1 MAFRLGQFIQENSIE
16 NCIRLP
22 FIGKGIKLL
31 LFKLIFTKIDITIM
45 KKKSLFRLFVLL
57 ILSIGLISCSKDEEV
72 IDDDNTGE
80 RTFAE
85 ICKDVSDI
93 DYAIV
98 DYYEKSESLAE
109 LIEHIDEI
117 SKIKGV
123 EEVFY
128 DNNSS
133 MYVRIKDFGTISY
146 SFYQPAEYDITPLLQ
161 KSKSRRIKYGSN
173 SSIDPTYTYQNL
185 DNTSVIIV
193 NQQSKNE
200 DKQCSWAECAELVRG
215 MFVDAGFDEPTIENS
230 PNVEFFKNGLFEHD
244 YVFLM
249 THGQYEYNKKSK
261 QGIHWL
267 LTSVEVPCNAL
278 GNVNSEKLAELL
290 INYNTQ
296 QDVSYGRVK
305 EIRKGKKETI
315 CYLKVSEHF
324 ISETSKQFK
333 HPGKGIVFNSACHSM
348 QGSNEPDSISYSL
361 SDVFINRGA
370 GAYFGYDEEVSVSS
384 LGGVNFWGNLLSGM
398 SIENA
403 IENMDFVLR
412 HEYRTDKLLSLT
424 VKSWWADLIPH
435 MSKEFGQSCISRPLL
450 DFEDKSNDDGLK
462 VILSAVEPIFYI
474 EFDKQQMNNVESLR
488 KMPLRYGFE
497 LSESDLFLDVVT
509 VSKNSVGDDGCSLSS
524 SNEYI
529 LFSQSLTYNATESN
543 SMIKPETTYWA
554 RAFVYDGSGYNYSEP
569 LTFTTGKY
577 ERIDQVVPS
586 DIREQME
593 PYIDIYDGNNPPNIE
608 GEYIASPWELVY
620 SSHGY
625 SPGDIF
631 ADRYFKFY
639 NQNLHNNTL
648 DYKGKQASSED
659 TGTGA
664 FISGEGNNF
673 SVFFNT
679 EGVTHYSEYDINT
692 KTALIVSG
700 TLAEGGISNLQYA
713 FVMVDKSDDPNH
725 HVIDVGVFRVFH
737 DQDGFSPVSN
747 WYSAKRRVDGYNPNL
762 PSYLDYDR

>member
-1 MAFRLGQFIQENSIE
+1 MKFKIFFHYFI
-16 NCIRLP
+16 
-22 FIGKGIKLL
+22 L
-31 LFKLIFTKIDITIM
+31 LFIC
-45 KKKSLFRLFVLL
+45 
-57 ILSIGLISCSKDEEV
+57 IGLVSCSKEDEV
-72 IDDDNTGE
+72 IEDDNTGE

-93 DYAIV
+93 DYTIS
-98 DYYEKSESLAE
+98 DYYKQCKS
-109 LIEHIDEI
+109 IEQLKEYTDKIR
-117 SKIKGV
+117 SIKGV
-123 EEVFY
+123 EEVYF
-128 DNNSS
+128 NETTT
-133 MYVRIKDFGTISY
+133 MFVKIKDFRTISY
-146 SFYQPAEYDITPLLQ
+146 SYFPEPDERAFETMNQVAKRAKAAAEAQEDDVVYSYQAKEDYEVL
-161 KSKSRRIKYGSN
+161 
-173 SSIDPTYTYQNL
+173 
-185 DNTSVIIV
+185 IV
-193 NQQSKNE
+193 NQQSKEMSEGRIFEREKLYSGIQERFTKSGLSN
-200 DKQCSWAECAELVRG
+200 LR
-215 MFVDAGFDEPTIENS
+215 IENE
-230 PNVEFFKNGLFEHD
+230 PDAEFFRNGIFDCDYLF
-244 YVFLM
+244 LI
-249 THGQYEYNKKSK
+249 THGIYDPKE
-261 QGIHWL
+261 GLHWL
-267 LTSVEVPCNAL
+267 ATAENISRDNKGKIDPTFLEKFQKYKEDEVRFDKYTDNT
-278 GNVNSEKLAELL
+278 NVVVISEKYIA
-290 INYNTQ
+290 
-296 QDVSYGRVK
+296 S
-305 EIRKGKKETI
+305 
-315 CYLKVSEHF
+315 S
-324 ISETSKQFK
+324 SKQFK
-333 HPGKGIVFNSACHSM
+333 HPGQAIVFNTACQSM
-348 QGSNEPDSISYSL
+348 QGPSSTANDSINYSL
-361 SDVFINRGA
+361 ARVFNVKGA
-370 GAYFGYDEEVSVSS
+370 GAYLGYDETNTIGPV
-384 LGGVNFWGNLLSGM
+384 GGFEFWERLLSGL
-398 SIENA
+398 SIESAYN
-403 IENMDFVLR
+403 DLSFVIKHNLVTEKEHWYSSPR
-412 HEYRTDKLLSLT
+412 SF
-424 VKSWWADLIPH
+424 WADLVLYAPYI
-435 MSKEFGQSCISRPLL
+435 KDVCINRPDMAYVDL
-450 DFEDKSNDDGLK
+450 SNDDGLQIK
-462 VILSAVEPIFYI
+462 LYASTFSEHVQTTYYDKSAKTGSSMH
-474 EFDKQQMNNVESLR
+474 FDNQSEIPYK
-488 KMPLRYGFE
+488 YGFE
-497 LSESDLFLDVVT
+497 LSESEKFTDIS
-509 VSKNSVGDDGCSLSS
+509 SKVEKHIGDEGCTWD
-524 SNEYI
+524 SNIFEMT
-529 LFSQSLTYNATESN
+529 QSLTYNATESN
-543 SMIKPETTYWA
+543 SLIKPETTYWA

-569 LTFTTGKY
+569 ISFTTGKY